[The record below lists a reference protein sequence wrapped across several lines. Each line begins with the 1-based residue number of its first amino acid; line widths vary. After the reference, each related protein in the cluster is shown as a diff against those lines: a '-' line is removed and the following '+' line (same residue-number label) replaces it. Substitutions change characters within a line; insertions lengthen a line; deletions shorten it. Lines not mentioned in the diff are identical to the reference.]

1 MATEATREIPQ
12 VRDFYTEMQRV
23 NLEGRQELAR
33 RFPNDAFTREEKLIQ
48 RLRNW
53 SGK

>member
-1 MATEATREIPQ
+1 MATEARQEIPQ
-12 VRDFYTEMQRV
+12 VRDFYTEMQRA
-23 NLEGRQELAR
+23 NLAGRQELAR
-33 RFPNDAFTREEKLIQ
+33 RFPNYAFTRDEKLIQ